1 MEIDD
6 RLILQPQPALA
17 KEPAVVPVVIFN
29 FRSVSTLIYL
39 PPQNRIEITT
49 VNKSPENWNILISD
63 YLEAKGMIF
72 ATYNGI
78 LLSLFCVYSVC
89 KAVFEC
95 CTS

>member
-1 MEIDD
+1 METDD

-29 FRSVSTLIYL
+29 LRSVSTLIYL
-39 PPQNRIEITT
+39 SPQNRIEITT
-49 VNKSPENWNILISD
+49 VNKPSENWNTLISD
-63 YLEAKGMIF
+63 YLEAQGMIF

-78 LLSLFCVYSVC
+78 LLSFFCAYSVC
-89 KAVFEC
+89 KAVFEY